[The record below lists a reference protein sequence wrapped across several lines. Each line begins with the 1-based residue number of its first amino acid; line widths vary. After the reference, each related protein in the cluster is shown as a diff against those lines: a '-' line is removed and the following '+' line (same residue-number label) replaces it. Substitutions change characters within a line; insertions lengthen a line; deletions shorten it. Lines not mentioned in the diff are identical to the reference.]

1 MVSYRTFLVLGLAVG
16 TLGAGYIFAPQPG
29 GATVATAPVPKAA
42 PVAIAAT
49 PAAPTAKPASS
60 LVANRAPVP
69 LQTRPPTTYF
79 VPKGS
84 AAPGQTA
91 SATTGATATDISKA
105 SLTVGGGLDGGL
117 PPAPGDAKSGDS
129 SKAKAAVE
137 LDGYKN
143 VRGLEKGPDGVWR
156 GRAMRGRTEVAI
168 RVDASGS
175 VSAD

>member
-42 PVAIAAT
+42 PVATAAT

-105 SLTVGGGLDGGL
+105 RAKPRRLRVTFAAASAKLRTLCARL
-117 PPAPGDAKSGDS
+117 LANNKKMPRLRCPAEFA
-129 SKAKAAVE
+129 
-137 LDGYKN
+137 
-143 VRGLEKGPDGVWR
+143 WR
-156 GRAMRGRTEVAI
+156 GFL
-168 RVDASGS
+168 
-175 VSAD
+175 